1 MSSYTQ
7 EDRLFK
13 IDTPLGKDALLLQG
27 FRGTEGISRLFHFEL
42 DLLSENSAISFSDII
57 GKNVTVSLKRA
68 DGSYRYINGFISRF
82 AQTAMEETLTAYEAE
97 MVPWLWFL
105 TRNANCRI
113 FQNKTVPDIITQ
125 VFDDLGFNSY
135 SNSLQGT
142 YHPRVYCVQYRES
155 DFNFVSR
162 LMEEYGI
169 FYFFKHEQGNHTLVL
184 ADAPSAHATCPGQSS
199 LRYVSVAGTR
209 YEEDVVTSWRTEQE
223 LRTGKYSHTDYNF
236 TTPSTSLQ
244 VSEPTVYTAGGND
257 KYETYDYPGRYLAKD
272 RGENLAKVRMQE
284 EEAGHYIANGTS
296 DARALISGYKFTL
309 KEHYRSDE
317 NADYVLTEIHHAG
330 RSEAYGT
337 SKGLSTDS
345 YSNNFACI
353 PLSVPFRPVRKTP
366 RPVVEGVQP
375 AIVVGPKGEEIYTD
389 QYGRVKV
396 QFYWDRVGKKDENS
410 SCWVRVSQVW
420 AGKNWGTMFIPR
432 IGQEVIVDFVEGDP
446 DRPMITGRVYN
457 AEQMPPGTL
466 PDRQNV
472 SGLRTRST
480 KNGGEH
486 DANVLAFDDT
496 KGEEVFYMHAQK
508 DRGAR
513 VENDDKLIVGNNQ
526 SITIHNNRTEVV
538 EEGDETV
545 TIKKGNRLVSVDM
558 GNDTHT
564 IKQGNRSVEIN
575 MGNDSLRIKMGNQDV
590 KLDLGQSTTEAMQ
603 SITLKVGQSSIVLDQ
618 MGVTIKGMMISIEGQ
633 IQTQVKAIMTQING
647 SAMLQM
653 QGGITMIN

>member
-7 EDRLFK
+7 EGRLFK
-13 IDTPLGKDALLLQG
+13 IDTPLGKDVLLLQG

-42 DLLSENSAISFSDII
+42 DLLSENSAISFDNII
-57 GKNVTVSLKRA
+57 GKNVTVSLKQS

-82 AQTAMEETLTAYEAE
+82 AQTSMEETLTSYEAE

-105 TRNANCRI
+105 TRNANCRV

-142 YHPRVYCVQYRES
+142 YQPRVYCVQYRES
-155 DFNFVSR
+155 DFNFISR
-162 LMEEYGI
+162 LMEEHGI
-169 FYFFKHEQGNHTLVL
+169 FYFFKHEEGNHTLVL
-184 ADAPSAHATCPGQSS
+184 ADSSTIHTTCPGQSS
-199 LRYVSVAGTR
+199 LRYVSMAGAVV
-209 YEEDVVTSWRTEQE
+209 YEEDVVTSWRAEQE
-223 LRTGKYSHTDYNF
+223 LRTGKYSLTDYNF
-236 TTPSTSLQ
+236 TTPSTNLL
-244 VSEPTVYTAGGND
+244 VSEPTVYKVGGND
-257 KYETYDYPGRYLAKD
+257 KFETYDSPGRYLVKD
-272 RGENLAKVRMQE
+272 RGEKLAKVRMQE
-284 EEAGHYIANGTS
+284 EEAGHLIAYGTS

-309 KEHYRSDE
+309 KDHYRAED

-330 RSEAYGT
+330 RSESYGT
-337 SKGLSTDS
+337 SKGATDS

-353 PLSVPFRPVRKTP
+353 PHSVPFRPPSKTP
-366 RPVVEGVQP
+366 KPIVEGVQP

-389 QYGRVKV
+389 SYGRVKV
-396 QFYWDRVGKKDENS
+396 QFYWDREGNKDENS

-446 DRPMITGRVYN
+446 DRPVITGRVYN
-457 AEQMPPGTL
+457 AEQMPPGPL
-466 PDRQNV
+466 PDTMNS

-486 DANVLAFDDT
+486 DANVLAWNDT
-496 KGEEVFYMHAQK
+496 KGSEVFYMRAQK
-508 DRGAR
+508 DMYGR
-513 VENDDKLIVGNNQ
+513 VENNDDLIVGNDQ
-526 SITIHNNRTEVV
+526 TITIHNNRTETV
-538 EEGDETV
+538 EQGDESV
-545 TIKKGNRLVSVDM
+545 TIKQGNRLVSVDM

-564 IKQGNRSVEIN
+564 IKQGNRSVEID

-603 SITLKVGQSSIVLDQ
+603 SITLKVGQSSIVINQ

-633 IQTQVKAIMTQING
+633 VQTEVKAIMTQING

>member
-7 EDRLFK
+7 DGRLFK
-13 IDTPLGKDALLLQG
+13 IDTPLGKDVLLLEG
-27 FRGTEGISRLFHFEL
+27 FRGTEGISRIFHFEL
-42 DLLSENSAISFSDII
+42 DLLSENSAIPFSDII
-57 GKNVTVSLKRA
+57 GKNVTVSVKQS

-142 YHPRVYCVQYRES
+142 FPPRVYCVQYRES

-169 FYFFKHEQGNHTLVL
+169 FYFFKHEHGNHTLVL
-184 ADAPSAHATCPGQSS
+184 ANDPSAHTACPGQSS
-199 LRYVSVAGTR
+199 LRYVSVAGVR

-223 LRTGKYSHTDYNF
+223 LRTGKYSLTDYNF
-236 TTPSTSLQ
+236 TTPSTNLQ
-244 VSEPTVYTAGGND
+244 VTEPTVYTVGGND
-257 KYETYDYPGRYLAKD
+257 KYETYDYPGKYLAKD
-272 RGENLAKVRMQE
+272 RGDNLAKIRMQE
-284 EEAGHYIANGTS
+284 EEAGHLIAYGTS
-296 DARALISGYKFTL
+296 DARALISGHKFTL
-309 KEHYRSDE
+309 KEHYRADE

-337 SKGLSTDS
+337 SKGPGTDS

-353 PLSVPFRPVRKTP
+353 PLSVPFRPARKTP

-389 QYGRVKV
+389 SYGRVKV
-396 QFYWDRVGKKDENS
+396 QFFWDRAGKRDENS

-420 AGKNWGTMFIPR
+420 AGKNYGAMFIPR

-446 DRPMITGRVYN
+446 DRPVITGRVYN
-457 AEQMPPGTL
+457 AEQRPPGDL
-466 PDRQNV
+466 PDYMYV
-472 SGLRTRST
+472 SGFRTHST
-480 KNGGEH
+480 KSGGVH
-486 DANVLAFDDT
+486 DANVLSFGDRQ
-496 KGEEVFYMHAQK
+496 GHEILYMHAQK
-508 DRGAR
+508 DMATR
-513 VENDDKLIVGNNQ
+513 VENNDDLRVGNDQ
-526 SITIHNNRTEVV
+526 TITIHNNRTEVV
-538 EEGDETV
+538 EEGDEEV
-545 TIKKGNRLVSVDM
+545 TIKKGDRLIGVKMGDDLHEINQGNRTVQIDM
-558 GNDTHT
+558 GNDA
-564 IKQGNRSVEIN
+564 
-575 MGNDSLRIKMGNQDV
+575 LRIKMGNQDI

-618 MGVTIKGMMISIEGQ
+618 TGVTIKGMMISIEGQ
-633 IQTQVKAIMTQING
+633 IQTEVKAVMTQING

-653 QGGITMIN
+653 QGGLTMIN